1 MYVVDKTKD
10 KTVSLPAKEISYN
23 QIRPLSSELAQNILK
38 VIAANPS
45 YPKEIAKKLNIH
57 EQKVY
62 YHIRNL
68 EKAKIIEVA
77 KKEIISGAVANF
89 YKLVEPSFVIKFKE
103 FQETSKIAA
112 LEEKPKSFLEPFI
125 EDGNLNAVIIVG
137 SPDPHGPEKARS
149 RDGYYGIDLA
159 LFLGTFLNYIPSLN
173 VKLDTEARK
182 EDLDKNIILI
192 GGPVIN
198 SITEKINDKLPVKF
212 VKEENWKIKSLVSGK
227 EYLSDETGIIIKC
240 KNPFN
245 PKKFILLVA
254 GKRYAGTRAVM
265 IAFIKHF
272 NEIIKGNKFN
282 NKIMA
287 KVVEGI
293 DLDSD
298 GIVDDA
304 EILE

>member
-1 MYVVDKTKD
+1 MYVIERTKD
-10 KTVSLPAKEISYN
+10 KTVSLPAKELSYS

-38 VIAANPS
+38 IIADKPS
-45 YPKEIAKKLNIH
+45 YPKGVAKRLNVH

-68 EKAKIIEVA
+68 EKAKIIEIS
-77 KKEIISGAVANF
+77 KTEIISGAVANF

-103 FQETSKIAA
+103 FQETQKIAA

-125 EDGNLNAVIIVG
+125 EDGNLNCVIIVG

-173 VKLDTEARK
+173 VKVDTEARK
-182 EDLDKNIILI
+182 EDLEKNIILI
-192 GGPVIN
+192 GGPVTN
-198 SITEKINDKLPVKF
+198 SITEKINDRLPIKF
-212 VKEENWKIKSLVSGK
+212 VKAENWKIKSLVSGK
-227 EYLSDETGIIIKC
+227 EYLSDETGVIVKV

-245 PKKFILLVA
+245 PKKSILLVA

-282 NKIMA
+282 DKILA
-287 KVVEGI
+287 KVVEGV

-298 GIVDDA
+298 GIVDDV